1 MELLYIP
8 LLLALASTL
17 LGKVL
22 CNKWIWSSISL
33 LTSIFFVLKL
43 PVDPNFIMAASI
55 VDVPWLGDSIRFN
68 LKIDG
73 LTWLLLLLTNG
84 LIPFIIATLKEDKV
98 QKITPLIF
106 LMQIGLN
113 GVFMAFDG
121 LVFYIFWELAMIP
134 IYFITLIYSEYERF
148 KTTIRFFIYTFIG
161 SLAMLASLIY
171 MYGKTGFVSFSYDQ
185 LFAVNLS
192 YSESL
197 WVGLGFLLA
206 FLIKIPV
213 FPFHLWQPNTYVWAP
228 AQGSMLL
235 SGIMLKM
242 GLYGLIRWYLLI
254 VPESIDFYQPIVI
267 CLAVIGIVYG
277 ALIAIRQDDMKRVIA
292 YSSLSHVGLIAAGVM
307 TLSLDGLNGAGLQ
320 MLVHGIN
327 VVGLFWGIDLIDRTY
342 KTRNIQDL
350 GGIASKSKLFTVGFF
365 LFVIGSVAAP
375 LTNGFPG
382 EFMLLKSLFTFNTT
396 VVVFAGLT
404 IILCAIYMLRM
415 FQFSMLGDSE
425 QKSTQNGTII
435 NNGEVVAFI
444 ILSITVIIIGI
455 FPQNIIDII
464 NPSMDQILKE
474 LSNVKGVLS

>member
-8 LLLALASTL
+8 LLLALASSA
-17 LGKVL
+17 LGKML
-22 CNKWIWSSISL
+22 SNKWIWSGISL
-33 LTSIFFVLKL
+33 ITGIFLVLNL
-43 PVDPNFIMAASI
+43 SVNPNFMMSESL
-55 VDVPWLGDSIRFN
+55 VDFPWLGESVRFN
-68 LKIDG
+68 LKVDG

-84 LIPFIIATLKEDKV
+84 LIPFIIASQTQDKV
-98 QKITPLIF
+98 AKITPLIF

-121 LVFYIFWELAMIP
+121 LLFYIFWELAMIP
-134 IYFITLIYSEYERF
+134 IYFITLIHSERERF
-148 KTTIRFFIYTFIG
+148 KTTIRFFIYTFVG

-171 MYGKTGFVSFSYDQ
+171 LYGKTGYASFSYDS

-197 WVGLGFLLA
+197 WVGFGFLLA

-228 AQGSMLL
+228 TQGSMLL

-242 GLYGLIRWYLLI
+242 GLYGLIRWYLLL

-277 ALIAIRQDDMKRVIA
+277 ALIAIRQDDMKRIIA
-292 YSSLSHVGLIAAGVM
+292 YSSLSHVGLIAAGIM
-307 TLSLDGLNGAGLQ
+307 TLSIDGLNGSGLQ

-327 VVGLFWGIDLIDRTY
+327 VVGLFWGIDLIERTY
-342 KTRNIQDL
+342 KSRDLYDL
-350 GGIASKSKLFTVGFF
+350 GGLATKSKWFTIGFF

-382 EFMLLKSLFTFNTT
+382 EFMLLKSLFSYNTT

-415 FQFSMLGDSE
+415 FQFSMLGEADE
-425 QKSTQNGTII
+425 DLDEHGKISTDV
-435 NNGEVVAFI
+435 EVITFL
-444 ILSITVIIIGI
+444 ILSISVILIGV

>member
-1 MELLYIP
+1 ML
-8 LLLALASTL
+8 SS
-17 LGKVL
+17 
-22 CNKWIWSSISL
+22 KWIWSGISL
-33 LTSIFFVLKL
+33 LTGIFLVLNL
-43 PVDPNFIMAASI
+43 SVNPNFIMAESI
-55 VDVPWLGDSIRFN
+55 VNFPWLGESVRFN
-68 LKIDG
+68 LKVDG

-84 LIPFIIATLKEDKV
+84 LIPFIIASQAEDKV
-98 QKITPLIF
+98 SKITPLIF

-121 LVFYIFWELAMIP
+121 LLFYIFWELAMIP
-134 IYFITLIYSEYERF
+134 IYFITLIHSERERF
-148 KTTIRFFIYTFIG
+148 KTTIRFFIYTFVG

-171 MYGKTGFVSFSYDQ
+171 LYGKTGYSSFSYDN

-192 YSESL
+192 YTESL

-242 GLYGLIRWYLLI
+242 GLYGLIRWYLLL

-267 CLAVIGIVYG
+267 SLAVIGIVYG
-277 ALIAIRQDDMKRVIA
+277 ALIAIRQDDMKRIIA
-292 YSSLSHVGLIAAGVM
+292 YSSLSHVGLIAAGIM
-307 TLSLDGLNGAGLQ
+307 TLTLDGLNGAGLQ
-320 MLVHGIN
+320 MLVHGVN
-327 VVGLFWGIDLIDRTY
+327 VVGLFWGIDLIERTFKSRDLY
-342 KTRNIQDL
+342 DL
-350 GGIASKSKLFTVGFF
+350 GGLASESKWFTIGFF

-415 FQFSMLGDSE
+415 FQFSMLGEADE
-425 QKSTQNGTII
+425 DLNEHGKITTNI
-435 NNGEVVAFI
+435 EVVAFI
-444 ILSITVIIIGI
+444 ILSISVILIGV

-474 LSNVKGVLS
+474 LANVKGVLS